1 MFGRPQRPEPD
12 AIEVIIGPRAIFSG
26 QLQCDASI
34 RIDGAVD
41 DGQIETPANV
51 VITDMAQVRCNITA
65 KTVSIRGI
73 FRGIIHAERVELL
86 RGSQIYGSLNVHS
99 FFMDEGVLMQAEL
112 NIENPDSAKMQP
124 NAQTRRLTASTN
136 ALNGPT
142 APSSAPSSAPLTGNS
157 STARSRFTS
166 PSSTSPSSTS
176 PTSPSSTS
184 PSSPLR

>member
-65 KTVSIRGI
+65 KAVSIRGI

-86 RGSQIYGSLNVHS
+86 RGSQIYGALHVHS

-112 NIENPDSAKMQP
+112 NIENPESARAQP

-142 APSSAPSSAPLTGNS
+142 APPSAPSPRIP
-157 STARSRFTS
+157 STTRART
-166 PSSTSPSSTS
+166 PSSKYLGSDWDITIIQKPNQRSNFN
-176 PTSPSSTS
+176 
-184 PSSPLR
+184 